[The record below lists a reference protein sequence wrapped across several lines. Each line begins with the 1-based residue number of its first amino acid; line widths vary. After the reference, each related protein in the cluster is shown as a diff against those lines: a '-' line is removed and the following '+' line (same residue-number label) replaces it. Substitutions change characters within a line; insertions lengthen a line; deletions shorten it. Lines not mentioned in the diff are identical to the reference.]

1 MDTTGAPQIIE
12 HVRWNLDFTPF
23 ETRWVPQSARFV
35 VLGQM
40 PRATGAFRVCS
51 LNKGEVEC
59 LATAEKAVGFKCAT
73 FGASRM
79 EDRHIATG
87 DYKGG
92 LAIWDLER
100 VHGDPIFKVDAHDK
114 IINAIDGIGGLN
126 VGFGAP
132 ELVTGSRD
140 GTVRVWDPRQQ
151 EPVLSLEPMDGEN
164 PADCWTVAFGNA
176 HNDAERCICAGYD
189 NGDVKIF
196 DLRTS
201 TLRWDTNVKNGVC
214 HVAFDRRDIAM
225 NKLGVSTLES
235 QIIAYDLRTYH
246 PTEGYAGRRD
256 KVAKST
262 VWGTHFLPQNRDIF
276 ATCGGNGAVHL
287 YKYAY
292 PEKRTIEDGDGV
304 QKGVAGSL
312 ELVNS
317 KEIST
322 QPIVSFD
329 WHQNKQGLAV
339 FAALDQT
346 IRVIICTKLNLY

>member
-59 LATAEKAVGFKCAT
+59 LVSAEKAVGFKCAT
-73 FGASRM
+73 FGASRI
-79 EDRHIATG
+79 EDRHLATG

-100 VHGDPIFKVDAHDK
+100 VNGDPIFKVDAHEK

-176 HNDAERCICAGYD
+176 SGGPN
-189 NGDVKIF
+189 KSF
-196 DLRTS
+196 LFLLTS
-201 TLRWDTNVKNGVC
+201 AL
-214 HVAFDRRDIAM
+214 
-225 NKLGVSTLES
+225 TLES
-235 QIIAYDLRTYH
+235 D
-246 PTEGYAGRRD
+246 
-256 KVAKST
+256 
-262 VWGTHFLPQNRDIF
+262 
-276 ATCGGNGAVHL
+276 C
-287 YKYAY
+287 
-292 PEKRTIEDGDGV
+292 PEMG
-304 QKGVAGSL
+304 
-312 ELVNS
+312 
-317 KEIST
+317 
-322 QPIVSFD
+322 
-329 WHQNKQGLAV
+329 
-339 FAALDQT
+339 
-346 IRVIICTKLNLY
+346 

>member
-1 MDTTGAPQIIE
+1 MDTTNAPQIIE
-12 HVRWNLDFTPF
+12 HVRHNLDFTPF

-40 PRATGAFRVCS
+40 PRATGAFRVCG
-51 LNKGEVEC
+51 LNKGEVET
-59 LATAEKAVGFKCAT
+59 LVSVEKPTGFKCAT
-73 FGASRM
+73 FGASRL
-79 EDRHIATG
+79 EERHIATG
-87 DYKGG
+87 DYKGK
-92 LAIWDLER
+92 LEIWDLER
-100 VHGDPIFKVDAHDK
+100 ASGPPVWKADAHDK

-126 VGFGAP
+126 VGYGAP

-140 GTVRVWDPRQQ
+140 GTVRVWDPRQPD
-151 EPVLSLEPMDGEN
+151 PVVSLEPADSDN

-214 HVAFDRRDIAM
+214 NVAFDRRDIAM

-235 QIIAYDLRTYH
+235 QLVTYDLRTYH
-246 PTEGYAGRRD
+246 PEEGYAGVRTT
-256 KVAKST
+256 VAKAT
-262 VWGTHFLPQNRDIF
+262 VWGTHFLPQNRDLF
-276 ATCGGNGAVHL
+276 ATCGGNGSIHL
-287 YKYAY
+287 YKYSY
-292 PEKRTIEDGDGV
+292 PDERRIKDADGV

-317 KEIST
+317 KEISS
-322 QPIVSFD
+322 QPIVSYD
-329 WHQNKQGLAV
+329 WHQNKMGLAV
-339 FAALDQT
+339 MAALDQT
-346 IRVIICTKLNLY
+346 VRVVICTKLNLY